1 MTELMETAHVAALSY
16 DERQMRITWTD
27 GHNST
32 FDSLWLRD
40 NCPGD
45 RHPATGQRP
54 VDITDLP
61 ENPKLL
67 SVCRQDDDT
76 LDISWVEDARRARFS
91 SDWLRSNCY
100 CGEHTH
106 TSSAPVLWRGSDGG
120 IARFRYCDVEGGQ
133 EKRGAWLESL
143 VRYGIA
149 FLSEVPCN
157 PGQVLSAAA
166 LAGYVTETN
175 YGRIFDVRPVPEPNH
190 LAYTDAGLGL
200 HTDNPYRDPVPGFQF
215 LHCLQSS
222 DEGGESQ
229 FVDGFAVA
237 ADLKA
242 EDPEA
247 FAILSNT
254 PVPFVFR
261 DADSFLESARSLI
274 ACDLSGQVV
283 AVHYN
288 GRAMAP
294 LAIPP
299 SRILGFYRAYRLF
312 AETLREPEYEMRLR
326 LEPGDLVAFHNHRVL
341 HGRTSFRNG
350 NGNNK
355 AQRHLQGCYVS
366 QDGVFSSLAVLQRK
380 GERILA

>member
-1 MTELMETAHVAALSY
+1 MTEPIETTTVATLSY
-16 DERQMRITWTD
+16 DERQVCITWTD

-40 NCPGD
+40 NCPED
-45 RHPATGQRP
+45 RHPTTGQRL
-54 VDITDLP
+54 VDIADLP
-61 ENPKLL
+61 ANPKLR
-67 SVCRQDDDT
+67 SVCQQGDHT
-76 LDISWVEDARRARFS
+76 LEICWIDEGLRARFS
-91 SDWLRSNCY
+91 SEWLRSNCY
-100 CGEHTH
+100 CGEHAQRVP
-106 TSSAPVLWRGSDGG
+106 SAPLLWRGADGG
-120 IARFRYCDVEGGQ
+120 IVRFRYSDVVTSQ
-133 EKRGAWLESL
+133 EKRIDWLGSL

-149 FLSEVPCN
+149 FLSEVPCTHE
-157 PGQVLSAAA
+157 QVLSVAA

-175 YGRIFDVRPVPEPNH
+175 YGRIFDVRSVVEPNN

-247 FAILSNT
+247 FAILSST
-254 PVPFVFR
+254 SVRFVFR
-261 DADSFLESARSLI
+261 DADCFLEHARPLI
-274 ACDLSGQVV
+274 ACDLCGQLV
-283 AVHYN
+283 AIHHN
-288 GRAMAP
+288 NRAMAP
-294 LAIPP
+294 LSIPP
-299 SRILGFYRAYRLF
+299 TRMLAFYRAYRLF
-312 AETLREPEYEMRLR
+312 SETLREPGYEMSLR

-341 HGRTSFRNG
+341 HGRTSFRN
-350 NGNNK
+350 NNV
-355 AQRHLQGCYVS
+355 QRHLQGCYVS
-366 QDGVFSSLAVLQRK
+366 RDGVFSSLAVLQRK